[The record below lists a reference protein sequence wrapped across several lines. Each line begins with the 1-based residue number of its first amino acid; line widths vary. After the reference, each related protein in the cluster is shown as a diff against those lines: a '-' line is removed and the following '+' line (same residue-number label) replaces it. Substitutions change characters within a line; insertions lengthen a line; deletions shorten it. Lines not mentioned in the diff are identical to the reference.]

1 MKKVITLMFVIG
13 LAALTALGQSNTGRL
28 VGSVS
33 DASGVIPGATVVVTD
48 QKTGRERTVVT
59 SGDGT
64 FSVPQL
70 DAGSY
75 TVKITA
81 QGHKTFTASDV
92 KIDVGRDYP
101 LASLLEVGSIAENVT
116 VVTGGEVINTANGE
130 LSNTISTRQIQDLP
144 LNGRNPLTLIGLQAG
159 VASNGAQ
166 TTTIDGQRATFTNIT
181 RDGINIQDNFI
192 RGNAVDFTPDRA
204 TTDDIAEFT
213 ITTQN
218 GSAANAYGASQVQEV
233 TPRGQN
239 SFHGGAWWYNRN
251 SALAANTFTRNR
263 TGVAKDPLNQN
274 QIGGKISGPVL
285 KNKLFFF
292 GYYEAFRRRTTS
304 TQNRTI
310 LLPDARNGIF
320 TYLDNAGVRRQ
331 VNLFTALGGST
342 GITAVNPA
350 IQSRFFA
357 TTPSAAN
364 NTSIGDQLN
373 TSGYT
378 FAQQGNQNRDG
389 VVTRIDYELNNK
401 NQINGVYSYKKDN
414 NLRPDAA
421 TNFDQVP
428 DVVQPNPS
436 QFVALAWRWT
446 PSATLTNE
454 VRGGFHSEH
463 PLFLNTSNVPASFV
477 TPLLITTPEEVFLD
491 QGRYSINYNLQDNAE
506 YVRGSHSLSF
516 GGLVQHFRVEPFVR
530 FGTVPTYTIGTNV
543 NTPQITTAQFTNTAL
558 FPGGIS
564 TGQRT
569 TANSLLA
576 LVGGIVNGGA
586 QTFNVASQTSGYVPN
601 QEQLNRFAFENYALY
616 LSDQWKARPNL
627 TLNFGVRYDLYTPIR
642 ELQGLL
648 IEPKITNGQDPTAA
662 ILDPNGTFQFIGGN
676 TGKKNTFWKTDWN
689 NFAPVLSFAYRPKF
703 EGKVLKSLFGAE
715 SVLRGG
721 YKLSYANDDIVV
733 GDASNAVGLNV
744 GLSTAVNAINPAT
757 GTTALNAR
765 ADALPGITA
774 PAFGAFPRPYTAF
787 NTAAFAFF
795 NTAFGV
801 DPHLKTPMVQQYN
814 FGYQRRIGFRSVI
827 EVRYVG
833 ASSNN
838 LPRALDYNQ
847 LEIRSNGFL
856 ADFNRARANLLLTG
870 NPACTTAQNAG
881 CQALT
886 VFPLLPSGGLL
897 NNATIQGQL
906 IGGTPAD
913 LVQIYIQN
921 NLAGTAVPFRA
932 NSVVGGGD
940 LVQNIGILRYNSLQA
955 EFRRDFANGLFFQAN
970 YTFQKTLGNA
980 FGTANAANNNQ
991 SRFEPNLDNA
1001 NPGLEY
1007 TRADYDATQVF
1018 NFNGIYELPFGKDK
1032 RWFNQGGWVD
1042 RVIGGFE
1049 LTSIVNVATG
1059 APISITDRR
1068 GTLNRANRSN
1078 RETALS
1084 SLSVNQI
1091 KNLVGVFKTP
1101 CGAYFINPSVI
1112 NINQANLQA
1121 GLCTQLGTG
1130 RAAEGFG
1137 STPFAGQVFFNNAPG
1152 GTGALPRAFLNG
1164 PLFMNWDVGILKNI
1178 KVTEKVRFQIR
1189 AEAFNVLNRANFIFS
1204 STQQLSAFDINSTN
1218 FGKITTVGSPRI
1230 MQVAGRLT
1238 F

>member
-1 MKKVITLMFVIG
+1 MKKVITLIFMIG
-13 LAALTALGQSNTGRL
+13 LCALAVLGQSNTGRL
-28 VGSVS
+28 VGTVS
-33 DASGVIPGATVVVTD
+33 DASGVIPGATVVVKD
-48 QKTGRERTVVT
+48 QKTDRERTVVT

-75 TVKITA
+75 TVKIA
-81 QGHKTFTASDV
+81 APGHKSFTAADV
-92 KIDVGRDYP
+92 KINVGRDYP
-101 LASLLEVGSIAENVT
+101 LDVELEVGSIAENVT
-116 VVTGGEVINTANGE
+116 VVSGGEVINSANGE
-130 LSNTISTRQIQDLP
+130 LSNTISTKQIQDLP

-239 SFHGGAWWYNRN
+239 TFHGGAWWYNRN
-251 SALAANTFTRNR
+251 SALAANSFTRNR
-263 TGVAKDPLNQN
+263 TGVEKDPLNQN
-274 QIGGKISGPVL
+274 QIGGKVSGPIL

-310 LLPDARNGIF
+310 LLPEARTGVF
-320 TYLDNAGVRRQ
+320 TYIDNAGVRRQ
-331 VNLFTALGGST
+331 VNLFTALGGAT

-357 TTPSAAN
+357 TTPSTGN

-389 VVTRIDYELNNK
+389 VVTRIDYEINST

-421 TNFDQVP
+421 TNFDPVP

-436 QFVALAWRWT
+436 QFAAIGWRWT
-446 PSATLTNE
+446 PSSALTNE

-463 PLFLNTSNVPASFV
+463 PLFLNTSNIPASFV

-506 YVRGSHSLSF
+506 YVTGNHALSF
-516 GGLVQHFRVEPFVR
+516 GGLFQHFRVEPFVK

-543 NTPQITTAQFTNTAL
+543 NTPQITNAQFTNAAL

-564 TGQRT
+564 TAQRT

-576 LVGGIVNGGA
+576 LVGGVVNGGA

-601 QEQLNRFAFENYALY
+601 QIALNRFSFQNYALY

-627 TLNFGVRYDLYTPIR
+627 TLNLGLRYDLYTPIK

-648 IEPKITNGQDPTAA
+648 IEPRITDGQDPVAA
-662 ILDPNGTFQFIGGN
+662 ILDPGGIFQFIGGN
-676 TGKKNTFWKTDWN
+676 SGKSNTLWKTDWN
-689 NFAPVLSFAYRPKF
+689 NFAPVISAAYRPQF
-703 EGKVLKSLFGAE
+703 NNKVLSALFGSE

-721 YKLSYANDDIVV
+721 YKLAYANDDVVV
-733 GDASNAVGLNV
+733 GAASNAVGLNT
-744 GLSTAVNAINPAT
+744 GLSTAVNALNAAT

-765 ADALPGITA
+765 ADALPAIPA
-774 PAFGAFPRPYTAF
+774 PTFVPFPRPYTAF
-787 NTAAFAFF
+787 NTATFAFF

-801 DPHLKTPMVQQYN
+801 DPHLKTPMLQQYN

-833 ASSNN
+833 SSSNN
-838 LPRALDYNQ
+838 LPRALDFNQ

-886 VFPLLPSGGLL
+886 VFPLLPGWWLAYKCHYPGSVDWGDAGGSG
-897 NNATIQGQL
+897 
-906 IGGTPAD
+906 PD
-913 LVQIYIQN
+913 LH
-921 NLAGTAVPFRA
+921 
-932 NSVVGGGD
+932 S
-940 LVQNIGILRYNSLQA
+940 
-955 EFRRDFANGLFFQAN
+955 E
-970 YTFQKTLGNA
+970 
-980 FGTANAANNNQ
+980 
-991 SRFEPNLDNA
+991 
-1001 NPGLEY
+1001 
-1007 TRADYDATQVF
+1007 
-1018 NFNGIYELPFGKDK
+1018 
-1032 RWFNQGGWVD
+1032 
-1042 RVIGGFE
+1042 
-1049 LTSIVNVATG
+1049 
-1059 APISITDRR
+1059 
-1068 GTLNRANRSN
+1068 
-1078 RETALS
+1078 
-1084 SLSVNQI
+1084 
-1091 KNLVGVFKTP
+1091 
-1101 CGAYFINPSVI
+1101 
-1112 NINQANLQA
+1112 
-1121 GLCTQLGTG
+1121 
-1130 RAAEGFG
+1130 
-1137 STPFAGQVFFNNAPG
+1137 
-1152 GTGALPRAFLNG
+1152 
-1164 PLFMNWDVGILKNI
+1164 
-1178 KVTEKVRFQIR
+1178 
-1189 AEAFNVLNRANFIFS
+1189 
-1204 STQQLSAFDINSTN
+1204 
-1218 FGKITTVGSPRI
+1218 
-1230 MQVAGRLT
+1230 
-1238 F
+1238 